1 MVCSFMR
8 CYFKEAE
15 EDRKVSPHIHIHR
28 VGSIKAYLTEKA
40 SIFITS
46 YRTVSWP
53 LSRDSAFTP
62 FEILAFQFMK
72 T

>member
-1 MVCSFMR
+1 MVYSFIR

-15 EDRKVSPHIHIHR
+15 EDRKVSPYIHIHR

-46 YRTVSWP
+46 YRT
-53 LSRDSAFTP
+53 P
-62 FEILAFQFMK
+62 FLDHSLETLLLRALK
-72 T
+72 YWRSSL

>member
-1 MVCSFMR
+1 MVYSFMR

-15 EDRKVSPHIHIHR
+15 EDRKVSPRIHIHR

-46 YRTVSWP
+46 YRTVS
-53 LSRDSAFTP
+53 
-62 FEILAFQFMK
+62 
-72 T
+72 